1 MTEILIASCLGIAT
15 ITCMIMIASEV
26 AVMIVAKKKAKATL
40 KAEAEEPSEEEKL
53 AEAVKT
59 IRIYCENQTEEGHCK
74 FNLNETNAVCECRL
88 LKNIPEDW
96 ADDNK
101 E

>member
-1 MTEILIASCLGIAT
+1 MTEILIAGCLGIAT

-26 AVMIVAKKKAKATL
+26 AVMIVAKKKAKA
-40 KAEAEEPSEEEKL
+40 AFEEPSEEEKL

-59 IRIYCENQTEEGHCK
+59 VREYCRQQTEEGHCK
-74 FNLNETNAVCECRL
+74 FNQNETNAVCECRL

-96 ADDNK
+96 DDNK

>member
-1 MTEILIASCLGIAT
+1 MTEILIAGCLCVAT
-15 ITCMIMIASEV
+15 ITCMIMIVSE
-26 AVMIVAKKKAKATL
+26 AVPMIVARKKAKELA

-59 IRIYCENQTEEGHCK
+59 IRIYCESQTEEGHCK

-96 ADDNK
+96 DDNK

>member
-1 MTEILIASCLGIAT
+1 MTEILIAGCLGIAT

-40 KAEAEEPSEEEKL
+40 KAEAEEPSEEDKL
-53 AEAVKT
+53 PEAMK
-59 IRIYCENQTEEGHCK
+59 IISEYCRHQTEEGHCK
-74 FNLNETNAVCECRL
+74 FNLNESNAVCECRL

-96 ADDNK
+96 DDNK